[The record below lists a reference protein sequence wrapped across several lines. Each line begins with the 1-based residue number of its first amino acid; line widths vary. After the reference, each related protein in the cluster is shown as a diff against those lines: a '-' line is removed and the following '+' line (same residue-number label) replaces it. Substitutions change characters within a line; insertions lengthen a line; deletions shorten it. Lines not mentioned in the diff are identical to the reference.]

1 MIFKSC
7 AARKREERYRKDGWG
22 RIVGLSEECFLH
34 SQPIL
39 YPYSRS
45 LSLKTAWLQ
54 TSGDENEGE
63 VSSCCDGLCRPSAG
77 RSSSSHQ
84 PVPVAVVAS
93 VEAKNTS
100 LLYARRRQKH
110 FSTTRPYVKNTSLLY
125 APTSKTLLYYS
136 TFYLHRLSFY
146 LNTITHFFSFAW
158 CF

>member
-1 MIFKSC
+1 MDEMGIF
-7 AARKREERYRKDGWG
+7 
-22 RIVGLSEECFLH
+22 GLSEKYFLH
-34 SQPIL
+34 SLLIRF
-39 YPYSRS
+39 PYSRS
-45 LSLKTAWLQ
+45 PYLETTFLQ
-54 TSGDENEGE
+54 LLEDENEGE

-125 APTSKTLLYYS
+125 ARRRQKRYTTLLFYS
-136 TFYLHRLSFY
+136 HRLSFY
-146 LNTITHFFSFAW
+146 LNTITHFSSFTLL
-158 CF
+158 FY

>member
-1 MIFKSC
+1 MD
-7 AARKREERYRKDGWG
+7 ERGLYDYR
-22 RIVGLSEECFLH
+22 RNASFTLSQSFIYTRDRRTSKALFFNF
-34 SQPIL
+34 
-39 YPYSRS
+39 
-45 LSLKTAWLQ
+45 LKTRMKF
-54 TSGDENEGE
+54 
-63 VSSCCDGLCRPSAG
+63 SSCCDGLCRPSAG

-146 LNTITHFFSFAW
+146 LNTITHFSSFA
-158 CF
+158 